1 MRRGFGFVH
10 IRCAV
15 GRSTTS
21 LLADRII
28 NVYWFRSESNFVFS
42 AVNETRSTSDT
53 RVKKRN
59 YFSTDSIDNRFDKM
73 RHLRTFEWSYLVP
86 PFRPILRM
94 ETSIVN
100 INKYWYIYIDILRG
114 ISRLVFIEFSEHSLL
129 TPCSL
134 PSTLDSRE
142 RLTRFKVDK

>member
-42 AVNETRSTSDT
+42 AVNKTRSTSDT

-86 PFRPILRM
+86 PFRRSVRFFEWKHRSLIL
-94 ETSIVN
+94 
-100 INKYWYIYIDILRG
+100 INIDIFTLIYYAG
-114 ISRLVFIEFSEHSLL
+114 YLVLFSLNSRNTLCSLL
-129 TPCSL
+129 ARSL
-134 PSTLDSRE
+134 RLSTLE
-142 RLTRFKVDK
+142 NA